1 MIMTNNK
8 KTYQQP
14 KMKVV
19 EIDQADIIASSNV
32 NALAEFEEYDEVTL

>member
-1 MIMTNNK
+1 MKK

-19 EIDQADIIASSNV
+19 EIDQADIICTSTQQTFS
-32 NALAEFEEYDEVTL
+32 LGGEDDLDYTEEDW